1 MHRIKQAFMFFLDH
15 KTVLSLL
22 FLQGILLDAWDTMLE
37 HIDMVL
43 ILAKG
48 NKYLINKCKN

>member
-1 MHRIKQAFMFFLDH
+1 MFFLGH

-37 HIDMVL
+37 HIDTVL

-48 NKYLINKCKN
+48 NKYLINKCRN

>member
-1 MHRIKQAFMFFLDH
+1 MHRIKQAFMFFPGH

-22 FLQGILLDAWDTMLE
+22 FLQGILLDAWDTTLE

-43 ILAKG
+43 TLAKG
-48 NKYLINKCKN
+48 NKY

>member
-1 MHRIKQAFMFFLDH
+1 MFFPGY
-15 KTVLSLL
+15 KTALSLL

-43 ILAKG
+43 ILVKG